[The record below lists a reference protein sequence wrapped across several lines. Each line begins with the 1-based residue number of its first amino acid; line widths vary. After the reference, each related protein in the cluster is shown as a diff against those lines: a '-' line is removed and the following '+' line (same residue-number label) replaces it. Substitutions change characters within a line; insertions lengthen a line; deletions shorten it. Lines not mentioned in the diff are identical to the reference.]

1 MQLAYNTGTRFMT
14 GLEPLIE
21 KISSLT
27 AGVEGPK
34 MWEETLQKGT
44 LSPTGRA
51 ARDFHEGLAKG
62 KTGIPKSP
70 KNLAKGSVVKA
81 LKKLKGK

>member
-1 MQLAYNTGTRFMT
+1 MQLAYNTDTMFMT
-14 GLEPLIE
+14 GLEPLLE
-21 KISSLT
+21 KVSSLT
-27 AGVEGPK
+27 VGAEGPK

-51 ARDFHEGLAKG
+51 ARDFYEGLAEG
-62 KTGIPKSP
+62 KTGIPKPP
-70 KNLAKGSVVKA
+70 KNLAKGSVVQA